1 MKKIILVLF
10 MIPIFSFGQENSN
23 TKNGLENLLEKA
35 EKLVK
40 NIDISF
46 NKKEEKKI
54 DLNLENKII
63 NLWKNYSKAFE
74 YKDYK
79 KVASFFS
86 YPSTFGTS
94 SNSIILNNK
103 SELIKKYKNI
113 RETTIQN
120 GYKYSLLDNYEFTM
134 LSEKICFVKVTYG
147 RFDSNYNRIHTGKGI
162 YYYKKIKNEWKMYF
176 IDSVLKDVK

>member
-1 MKKIILVLF
+1 MKKIILILF

-35 EKLVK
+35 EKLVE

-74 YKDYK
+74 YKDYE

-103 SELIKKYKNI
+103 LKKYISAANATDQLCSF
-113 RETTIQN
+113 R
-120 GYKYSLLDNYEFTM
+120 KYS
-134 LSEKICFVKVTYG
+134 CHQVKL
-147 RFDSNYNRIHTGKGI
+147 
-162 YYYKKIKNEWKMYF
+162 YYHPPFYCT
-176 IDSVLKDVK
+176 D

>member
-1 MKKIILVLF
+1 MKKIILILF

-35 EKLVK
+35 EKLVE

-74 YKDYK
+74 YKDYE

-113 RETTIQN
+113 RSNVLMEALDLIN
-120 GYKYSLLDNYEFTM
+120 GDREQVYGTPKENFN
-134 LSEKICFVKVTYG
+134 KIAKPCNSKKVLFYHN
-147 RFDSNYNRIHTGKGI
+147 F
-162 YYYKKIKNEWKMYF
+162 
-176 IDSVLKDVK
+176 

>member
-1 MKKIILVLF
+1 

-35 EKLVK
+35 EKLVE

-74 YKDYK
+74 YKDYE

-103 SELIKKYKNI
+103 SELIKKIKLFYSSFNFQGI
-113 RETTIQN
+113 HSGIGQFIQ
-120 GYKYSLLDNYEFTM
+120 
-134 LSEKICFVKVTYG
+134 IQ
-147 RFDSNYNRIHTGKGI
+147 KG
-162 YYYKKIKNEWKMYF
+162 
-176 IDSVLKDVK
+176 

>member
-1 MKKIILVLF
+1 MKKIILILF

-35 EKLVK
+35 EELVK

-74 YKDYK
+74 YKDYE

-103 SELIKKYKNI
+103 L
-113 RETTIQN
+113 
-120 GYKYSLLDNYEFTM
+120 
-134 LSEKICFVKVTYG
+134 
-147 RFDSNYNRIHTGKGI
+147 
-162 YYYKKIKNEWKMYF
+162 
-176 IDSVLKDVK
+176 